1 MRVVIA
7 TDGRPSSTHAI
18 EEAIRLLPLRDA
30 EVFLVSV
37 LDPEQRI
44 GANEDAHG
52 VADRGAAILREAGIP
67 ATPVERR
74 GHFAAQIVA
83 EANEVAADVIV
94 IGSAGH
100 GKLQQLLAGSVSN
113 EVIHQWKGAVLVV
126 RHP

>member
-7 TDGRPSSTHAI
+7 TDGHPTSTHAI

-30 EVFLVSV
+30 KVFLVSV

-44 GANEDAHG
+44 GGNEDAHSDIEQG
-52 VADRGAAILREAGIP
+52 TAILRDRGIEV
-67 ATPVERR
+67 TPIKRR
-74 GHFAAQIVA
+74 GHFAEEIVA
-83 EANEVAADVIV
+83 EATEVGADMIV
-94 IGSAGH
+94 VGSSGH
-100 GKLQQLLAGSVSN
+100 GRFLQLIGGSVST